1 MRSFSPLEAAIGV
14 AVIGSVLATSVPA
27 FVSNV
32 HASRLAEPI
41 DGLNRIA
48 TRATWLAAGH
58 AAEYAYP
65 ETVELT
71 PSEVPKGV
79 KVSDP
84 PGTWDHP
91 TWRRLQFRWNV
102 EHAYSFAFESQAK
115 QGAAVFRAVAHGDL
129 DGDGLYSTF
138 EIRGST
144 RDGAEPTTLPMS
156 IHRELE

>member
-1 MRSFSPLEAAIGV
+1 MRSFSPLEVAIGV
-14 AVIGSVLATSVPA
+14 AVIGSVLATTVPA

-48 TRATWLAAGH
+48 TRATWLAGGQ

-91 TWRRLQFRWNV
+91 TWRRLQFRWTV
-102 EHAYSFAFESQAK
+102 EHAYSFAFESEAK
-115 QGAAVFRAVAHGDL
+115 PGVAVFRAVAHGDL
-129 DGDGLYSTF
+129 DGDGLFSTF

-144 RDGAEPTTLPMS
+144 RDGGEPMTLPMS